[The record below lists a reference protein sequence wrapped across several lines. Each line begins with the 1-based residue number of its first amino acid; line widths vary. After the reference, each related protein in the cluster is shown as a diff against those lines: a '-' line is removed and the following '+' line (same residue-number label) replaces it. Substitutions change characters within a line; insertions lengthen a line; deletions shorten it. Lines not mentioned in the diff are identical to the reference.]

1 MAMGKEIMFV
11 GMFAVAEDNTH
22 TTSQEVGGRSE
33 ELQPGRLRLGINTL
47 NSACKDT
54 C

>member
-22 TTSQEVGGRSE
+22 TRVRRLEGG
-33 ELQPGRLRLGINTL
+33 
-47 NSACKDT
+47 
-54 C
+54 